1 MNKLIAIVGMTGSGK
16 TEAGDFFKNN
26 GYEVLRFGSV
36 VDDAVKAAGLPWTPE
51 NTALYRKKLREDLGM
66 AAMAIKMLPK
76 IKQLLSD
83 GKKIALDGLYSWEEY
98 EFLKKELSNLVLLC
112 IYASPR
118 VRYERLGV
126 RDDRPFSPA
135 EARERDEN
143 EVVVTN
149 KGGPIAIASYLV
161 KNEGTKEEFNREL
174 EKFLEL
180 LQNDSL

>member
-1 MNKLIAIVGMTGSGK
+1 MNKVIAIVGMTGSGK
-16 TEAGDFFKNN
+16 SEAGDFFKKN

-36 VDDAVKAAGLPWTPE
+36 VDDAVKEAGLPWTPE
-51 NTALYRKKLREDLGM
+51 NTALYRKKLREEFGM

-76 IKQLLSD
+76 VKQLLGKD
-83 GKKIALDGLYSWEEY
+83 KKIALDGLYSWEEY
-98 EFLKKELSNLVLLC
+98 EFLKKELSDIVILC

-118 VRYERLGV
+118 VRYKRLSL
-126 RDDRPFSPA
+126 RNDRPFSPK

-149 KGGPIAIASYLV
+149 KGGPIAIADYLI
-161 KNEGTKEEFNREL
+161 KNEGTKEDLNSEL
-174 EKFLEL
+174 KKFLEL